1 MKKDAPAAKN
11 VAFATHSLVTVE
23 KTIRY
28 GSIIRVTIHGINPA
42 SGRIIH
48 REPARPIGMYGILLC
63 SVAGK

>member
-23 KTIRY
+23 KTNRY
-28 GSIIRVTIHGINPA
+28 GSIISVTIHGINPA

-48 REPARPIGMYGILLC
+48 RDPARPIGM
-63 SVAGK
+63 